1 MDLIRIWIHEAQR
14 VFGDRMIN
22 NTDKDILV
30 DLLLTEAGKFKL
42 KKVDIFNS
50 DRILFGDYM
59 FGIDGDNR
67 PYVQVKEIEKMIE
80 RITEYLDDY
89 NSV

>member
-59 FGIDGDNR
+59 
-67 PYVQVKEIEKMIE
+67 
-80 RITEYLDDY
+80 
-89 NSV
+89 